1 MSTVKKK
8 IFYSDI
14 SLAGNSLLDVRI
26 DSKTS
31 AERELIVLDASD
43 SGRAIWDTTLE
54 GLYVWQVDRWIRV
67 GATVEQINNWNQ
79 AYDDSVIDFTISQ
92 GDVTTFTI
100 QRRNSGVLTATYNSS
115 YTHTQGTPETVW
127 TISHNLNKRPS
138 VSIVTSFG
146 AAVVGEINYID
157 NNNLTIT
164 FADPFSGKA
173 YLN

>member
-1 MSTVKKK
+1 MSTPKKK
-8 IFYSDI
+8 IFYSDL
-14 SLAGNSLLDVRI
+14 SLAGNLLLDARI

-31 AERELIVLDASD
+31 AEREAIVLNGGD
-43 SGRAIWDTTLE
+43 SGRAIWDTDLE
-54 GLYVWQVDRWIRV
+54 GLYVWQIDKWIRV

-79 AYDDSVIDFTISQ
+79 AYDDSVVGFTISQ
-92 GDVTTFTI
+92 ADVTTFTI
-100 QRRNSGVLTATYNSS
+100 ERRNSPPIVATYNSS
-115 YTHTQGTPETVW
+115 YTHTQGLPESIWTV
-127 TISHNLNKRPS
+127 THNLNKRPS